1 MNKYPFI
8 FSDQPQYRIQ
18 RHLYFWAF
26 WWIFQAVLYSFTPLP
41 ASLGPAFAV
50 WERLPYS
57 LVESAIYLIAH
68 MFLAYSLMYFVL
80 PRLLLKNRYLATG
93 IWVFILFIATG
104 ALSSV
109 LSLVIVDP
117 VRNFVLPA
125 YLQPITRPRAVT
137 FFQGLL
143 AGLRGGITIGGM
155 AASIKLMKHWYV
167 KEQRNLQLQKENAEA
182 QLQLLKAQI
191 HPHFLF
197 NTLNNIYSH
206 TQNVAPIAS
215 QLVMGLSDM
224 LRFILHE
231 CNQPLVPL
239 SKELAMIRDYIS
251 LEKIRYDD
259 RFDIHIDT
267 PADTGNLHIAPLL
280 LLPLVE
286 NCFKHGAS
294 NMLEQPWLNL
304 QIQLKD
310 ETMEMRLMNGK
321 PASPTHTAGFGIG
334 IHNVRKRLEL
344 LYPGKHTLKIADEE
358 EVFVVVLSV
367 QLEQVRGLRRAIDI
381 KLQDNYA

>member
-1 MNKYPFI
+1 MNKSPFI
-8 FSDQPQYRIQ
+8 FSDQPRYRIR
-18 RHLYFWAF
+18 RHVYFWGF
-26 WWIFQAVLYSFTPLP
+26 WWLCQGILYAFTPLP
-41 ASLGPAFAV
+41 VSLGYGYL
-50 WERLPYS
+50 ERIPYS
-57 LVESAIYLIAH
+57 LVEAAIYLLAH

-80 PRLLLKNRYLATG
+80 PRYLLNNKYLATAF
-93 IWVFILFIATG
+93 WVLVMFVATG
-104 ALSSV
+104 AFSSFISMFV
-109 LSLVIVDP
+109 LDP
-117 VRNFVLPA
+117 VRDFVLPDL
-125 YLQPITRPRAVT
+125 LQPAKRPRPHT
-137 FFQGLL
+137 FFLGLL
-143 AGLRGGITIGGM
+143 AGLRGAITVGGL
-155 AASIKLMKHWYV
+155 AASIKLMKHWYI

-206 TQNVAPIAS
+206 TQNVAPVAA

-239 SKELAMIRDYIS
+239 SKELAMIRDYIT

-259 RFDIHIDT
+259 RFDIHIDI

-304 QIQLKD
+304 QIQLRD

-321 PASPTHTAGFGIG
+321 PSTPAVTSGFGIG
-334 IHNVRKRLEL
+334 IHNVCKRLEL
-344 LYPGKHTLKIADEE
+344 LYPEKHSMKVTSEE
-358 EVFVVVLSV
+358 EVFVVVLTI
-367 QLEQVRGLRRAIDI
+367 QLEQVRGLRRAADT